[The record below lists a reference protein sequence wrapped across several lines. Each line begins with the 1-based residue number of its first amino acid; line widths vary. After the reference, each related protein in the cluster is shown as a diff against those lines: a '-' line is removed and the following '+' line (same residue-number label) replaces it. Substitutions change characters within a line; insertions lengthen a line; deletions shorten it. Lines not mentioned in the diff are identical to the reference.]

1 MNIFKESKIMLKQ
14 IFRKATGALAMI
26 AVLILASVMPAFAGQ
41 YSHPSGWGV
50 LYGLGGSFAF
60 GMLINTANLQALF
73 TTYKTIF
80 NKAYSAVTPQYQ
92 NVAIDVNSTALVEVH
107 GWIDEM
113 PGMREWKGDR
123 VIHGMKAE
131 EWAIKNVPYELT
143 VSVPRRNIEADSYGL
158 YAPRFQ
164 FLGGSGAAKPDVLVF
179 GLLPGG
185 FTNKCFDG
193 KAFYAANHRFGSNL
207 LTDVL
212 STTSFDKAMA
222 TLLGWKKADGS
233 PFFDG
238 SETFTLVVGPQLRG
252 AGRRIVVAKTVV
264 ADSGNAAIDNLN
276 EGAAKLLVTPQI
288 TSATQWFITVEKW
301 GFKPLIFQARKRP
314 QFVGLENP
322 TDPNVFMRGE
332 FVYGIDAD
340 WNASYTLPWLSI
352 GSTGLGS

>member
-1 MNIFKESKIMLKQ
+1 MLNK

-26 AVLILASVMPAFAGQ
+26 AVLVLASVMPAFAGQ
-41 YSHPSGWGV
+41 YGHPSGWGV
-50 LYGLGGSFAF
+50 LYGLGGTFAF

-113 PGMREWKGDR
+113 PAMREWKGDR
-123 VIHGMKAE
+123 IIHGMKAE
-131 EWAIKNVPYELT
+131 EWSIKNRPFELT

-164 FLGGSGAAKPDVLVF
+164 MLGGSGAAYPDVLVF
-179 GLLPGG
+179 GLLPAG

-193 KAFYAANHRFGSNL
+193 QNFYSANHRFGSNL
-207 LTDVL
+207 LADVL
-212 STTSFDKAMA
+212 STTSFEKAVA
-222 TLLGWKKADGS
+222 TLLSWKKKDES

-238 SETFTLVVGPQLRG
+238 SEQFTLVVGPQLRG
-252 AGRRIVVAKTVV
+252 AARRIVEAKMIV

-276 EGAAKLLVTPQI
+276 EGFAKLVVTPQI
-288 TSATQWFITVEKW
+288 TSPTQWYISVDKW

-352 GSTGLGS
+352 GSTGLGA